1 MADQSY
7 VRVNSLINV
16 DLIKVDTN
24 ISDTFEQAMTQKEKM
39 LSTTI
44 LHNSF
49 KTSIDAS
56 YFSPEDPIS
65 GQNIEIY
72 RKTPYQKYYDYV
84 CTLEEGSYELYDFNI
99 VNQEYYHYLASIE
112 LLQSTGESQYLVYQN
127 VTDTGDLRYYHT
139 NWSTWSICDIQET
152 TDENIYVCSD
162 KVWVLGY
169 NIENAD
175 LVQNTSVTTW
185 DTLYKYP
192 KTSILSKNY
201 SSSTFTGLLGEIR
214 EYDVYD
220 ITETQNDGQ
229 IIQTITKQTKYGYTE
244 RENNDLYARNEEKL
258 LAWNEFISNGSL
270 KLLKDIKGNKWVV
283 QVQANPIKQI
293 NYQAYGMPTTIS
305 FDWVEI
311 LDSDTISIIGDL

>member
-49 KTSIDAS
+49 KTSIDAN

-84 CTLEEGSYELYDFNI
+84 CTLEEGNYELYDFNI

-127 VTDTGDLRYYHT
+127 VTDTGGLRYYNT

-192 KTSILSKNY
+192 KTSILFKNY

>member
-49 KTSIDAS
+49 KTSIDAN

-84 CTLEEGSYELYDFNI
+84 CTLEEGNYELYDFNI

-192 KTSILSKNY
+192 KTSILFKNY